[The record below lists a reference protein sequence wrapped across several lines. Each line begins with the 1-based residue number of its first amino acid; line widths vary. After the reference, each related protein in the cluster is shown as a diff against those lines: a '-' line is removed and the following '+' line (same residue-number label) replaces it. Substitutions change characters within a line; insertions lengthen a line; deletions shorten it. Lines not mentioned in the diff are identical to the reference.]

1 MPGTSRSLT
10 DRFLATLILHPFRR
24 ARQPEKMWGFGL
36 PLPATSSRGRGL
48 LARRPDVRV
57 SVLSRE
63 GCSGSD
69 GCYGFPDVGKHP
81 VVGRLGLLGE
91 AATQGA

>member
-1 MPGTSRSLT
+1 MPGTLRSLT

-24 ARQPEKMWGFGL
+24 ARQPEEMWGFGL
-36 PLPATSSRGRGL
+36 PLPASSRGRCL
-48 LARRPDVRV
+48 LARRLDVRV
-57 SVLSRE
+57 LVLFRE